1 MISHFM
7 SFRCHDVNSPVFSLD
22 WVHERGAV
30 FVLKLQTNCV
40 LFLLAQWCV
49 FTALFSLVNFFF
61 TNANAAHTTY
71 YIWCYH
77 LVVEEEQQEARKRKR
92 NFRKYLERLVRHS
105 GSSENLTLNFLLFF
119 YPLLLIL
126 GSTHTL
132 CHLVQQQHTWS
143 WLGFDPFRPSSMF
156 FNTLGHVSFLA

>member
-7 SFRCHDVNSPVFSLD
+7 SFRCHDVNSPVCSLD

-40 LFLLAQWCV
+40 LFLLAQRCV

-105 GSSENLTLNFLLFF
+105 GSSENLTLNF
-119 YPLLLIL
+119 PSLLLSASSHSRLNTHSMSPSAATTHMIL
-126 GSTHTL
+126 TR
-132 CHLVQQQHTWS
+132 
-143 WLGFDPFRPSSMF
+143 FRPIQ
-156 FNTLGHVSFLA
+156 TI